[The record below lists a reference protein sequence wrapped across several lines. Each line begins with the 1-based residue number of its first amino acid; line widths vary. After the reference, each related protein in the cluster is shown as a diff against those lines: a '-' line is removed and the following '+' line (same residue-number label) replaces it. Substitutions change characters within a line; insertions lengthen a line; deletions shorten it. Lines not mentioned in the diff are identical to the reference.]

1 MKVDVYARA
10 SFVVLLNREI
20 CEPSGVVSTDISV
33 V

>member
-1 MKVDVYARA
+1 MKVDVYVRA

-20 CEPSGVVSTDISV
+20 CEPSGVSTDISV